1 MTHLVGCVVG
11 DSSVFFSRSV
21 LTVEV
26 CECAGVF
33 TLSATRSTF
42 VDGVFEIVSI
52 KGGSYFIDIAL
63 PVARLQL
70 NQFFYNPLVIILGFI
85 ALDGL
90 RVGCGLRSY
99 YHFPR
104 FIEWDVVLVFD
115 SQYFFFQFP
124 TLTGSCIDG
133 MIASAIRT
141 LIRIVVIVD
150 MVVRILLS
158 TFATYFST
166 STIIFVMAVFLTI
179 VATQW
184 IGYELLNSLHCVAY
198 FYPLRY
204 FRLVKCHY
212 VGVCFN
218 EFTLFLIETLFT
230 SVTPCFFIS
239 FFISSIVHNDNS
251 LLLTTPLLMFIDL

>member
-1 MTHLVGCVVG
+1 M
-11 DSSVFFSRSV
+11 
-21 LTVEV
+21 
-26 CECAGVF
+26 
-33 TLSATRSTF
+33 
-42 VDGVFEIVSI
+42 
-52 KGGSYFIDIAL
+52 
-63 PVARLQL
+63 
-70 NQFFYNPLVIILGFI
+70 
-85 ALDGL
+85 
-90 RVGCGLRSY
+90 
-99 YHFPR
+99 
-104 FIEWDVVLVFD
+104 FD

-141 LIRIVVIVD
+141 LIRIVAIVN
-150 MVVRILLS
+150 MVVRILLC

-166 STIIFVMAVFLTI
+166 STIVFVMAVFLTI

-218 EFTLFLIETLFT
+218 AFT
-230 SVTPCFFIS
+230 PFF
-239 FFISSIVHNDNS
+239 DCNS
-251 LLLTTPLLMFIDL
+251 LLLLHLVSSFLFLFHQLCIMTIPYFLQPLYLCSRICEGKF